1 MMIQFTTKAT
11 TLQQL
16 RPLVAAA
23 KVLPIVVCK
32 VGELCPPYDGLCA
45 KLAGEGLFD
54 QTLIVRSSAKNE
66 DTEETSNAGKFLS
79 IGNVCGKQA
88 LIDAVRQVA
97 DAMGQDEE
105 NEVFIQPYLQDV
117 ELCGVAF
124 TADPN
129 TGGNYYVI
137 NYDDKTGSTCSVTD
151 GTGTQ
156 LEVYYHFKSSP
167 YAPKAPLDQVIR
179 L

>member
-1 MMIQFTTKAT
+1 MLSFATKAT

-88 LIDAVRQVA
+88 
-97 DAMGQDEE
+97 MPE
-105 NEVFIQPYLQDV
+105 NSF
-117 ELCGVAF
+117 
-124 TADPN
+124 
-129 TGGNYYVI
+129 
-137 NYDDKTGSTCSVTD
+137 
-151 GTGTQ
+151 
-156 LEVYYHFKSSP
+156 
-167 YAPKAPLDQVIR
+167 PLGMCAANR
-179 L
+179 R